1 MFTVN
6 IKGKANPKNDSLVK
20 LELVFFKRGYSRVT
34 KVLPI
39 TGAFKDWD
47 NAAQSFRSKSGD
59 CIAKNKNLL
68 DLRLKYQKVAENWEA
83 EGRAWSPVEL
93 SHCFDEEVEKKE
105 SIKVLT
111 VCQMIDLLIE
121 RFYKKERIKNG
132 QIVDSSNNAKRYE
145 QLKRCL
151 VTFCKIQ
158 YNRSF
163 STYYFKDITET
174 FLLDYTMYIKKKG
187 LEEGHK
193 GGLVSKLRRLRAV
206 CSHAKKMEIP
216 NADIEVFD
224 CLGDNIKWDETT
236 SKAVPTVDIYKIESI
251 DRTLFSKKEQLHL
264 DLFLFSYFAGGM
276 ANVDV
281 CNLTWECVRDGQIIY
296 ERIKFPKTAKPV
308 LNKKAESIMNK
319 YKGQG
324 YQNYVFPVFTYK
336 HTTTTKKTTRVKQI
350 SSRVSQTLSKAC
362 RILGIDDK
370 ITWYSAR
377 GSFISRMVDE
387 GNSPY
392 VVAEMAGNSPMVIYK
407 HYYKN
412 TNVDDIRKKM
422 DQNW

>member
-47 NAAQSFRSKSGD
+47 NVAQSFRSKSGD

-174 FLLDYTMYIKKKG
+174 FLLDYTMYIN
-187 LEEGHK
+187 
-193 GGLVSKLRRLRAV
+193 VS
-206 CSHAKKMEIP
+206 
-216 NADIEVFD
+216 
-224 CLGDNIKWDETT
+224 
-236 SKAVPTVDIYKIESI
+236 SK
-251 DRTLFSKKEQLHL
+251 
-264 DLFLFSYFAGGM
+264 
-276 ANVDV
+276 
-281 CNLTWECVRDGQIIY
+281 
-296 ERIKFPKTAKPV
+296 
-308 LNKKAESIMNK
+308 
-319 YKGQG
+319 
-324 YQNYVFPVFTYK
+324 
-336 HTTTTKKTTRVKQI
+336 
-350 SSRVSQTLSKAC
+350 
-362 RILGIDDK
+362 
-370 ITWYSAR
+370 
-377 GSFISRMVDE
+377 
-387 GNSPY
+387 
-392 VVAEMAGNSPMVIYK
+392 
-407 HYYKN
+407 
-412 TNVDDIRKKM
+412 
-422 DQNW
+422 